1 MLMCPA
7 GFIFGTSA
15 DDDPALGPVGPY
27 LQNDYSIIP
36 MQIIPEENKELV
48 CSLAM
53 KDSSASSEERKQ
65 AVLQFKTTSDSAVIS
80 AAACVRV
87 NIL

>member
-1 MLMCPA
+1 MCPA

-36 MQIIPEENKELV
+36 MQIIPEENKVTRLLTRYEGL
-48 CSLAM
+48 
-53 KDSSASSEERKQ
+53 
-65 AVLQFKTTSDSAVIS
+65 IS
-80 AAACVRV
+80 F
-87 NIL
+87 L